1 MYPHVL
7 LWFVQPCFPGGGT
20 WNPGNLLEM
29 QLVIFSGKCDGN
41 WVYPYHQ
48 FLSSSYGRVGCFKKP
63 LEEWIVPGIQGQPLS
78 LEIDWLKIT
87 SGKAARNHPHQT
99 PLYDGSPKVN
109 TKGAWQENGNGM
121 QWLHHHPSVNTQMA
135 TLNSISASHP
145 IKIFANIQ
153 SQYNTIQTKLTCA
166 MVKKYNADFHGMPIV
181 CLIPIYGNI
190 A

>member
-87 SGKAARNHPHQT
+87 SGKLQEIIPIKHLCMMAPPKSIPKVLDKKMAMACNGYITIQASIPKWQHST
-99 PLYDGSPKVN
+99 PSVPAIQLKYLPISKVN
-109 TKGAWQENGNGM
+109 TI
-121 QWLHHHPSVNTQMA
+121 PSK
-135 TLNSISASHP
+135 LNSHVPWSKNIMLIS
-145 IKIFANIQ
+145 
-153 SQYNTIQTKLTCA
+153 
-166 MVKKYNADFHGMPIV
+166 MV
-181 CLIPIYGNI
+181 CLLF